1 MENKPLCS
9 VVMSVYNGEEY
20 LKEAIDSILQQ
31 SYANFEFII
40 IDDASTDNSLEIIQS
55 YNDSRIIIIQ
65 NNENLFL
72 ACSLNKGIKS
82 AKGKYLVRM
91 DADDI
96 SMPERIMKQV
106 SFMERN
112 PQVGI
117 SGTCSEIIGY
127 GMGHGVYSQD
137 DQTIK
142 FKLLHE
148 CHLLHPTL
156 IIRKELIFDNDL
168 FYNEEFRKNQD
179 YELFLRAIDITQYA
193 NLPDFLIK
201 YRQTKENVKRESF
214 NQLENIVEIQK
225 KMFHKIGFEISNKE
239 LELYKN
245 INKQRYSHSTDMVNE
260 TYDLLTKM
268 VNSNNRTL
276 LFETKTF
283 QDYLAQL
290 FENVCRNSKNSSLSI
305 LSTYKKSK
313 LRTNYII
320 KTKIVLILFLKIIL
334 RIFKK

>member
-20 LKEAIDSILQQ
+20 LKESIDSILQQ
-31 SYANFEFII
+31 SYVNFEFII
-40 IDDASTDNSLEIIQS
+40 IDDASTDSSLEIIQS
-55 YNDSRIIIIQ
+55 YDEPRIILIQ
-65 NNENLFL
+65 NNKNLFL
-72 ACSLNKGIKS
+72 AASLNKGIRI
-82 AKGKYLVRM
+82 AKGDYIVRM
-91 DADDI
+91 DADDV
-96 SMPERIMKQV
+96 SMPERLMKQV
-106 SFMERN
+106 SFMELN

-127 GMGHGVYSQD
+127 GMGHGNYSQD

-179 YELFLRAIDITQYA
+179 YELFLRGIDITEYA
-193 NLPDFLIK
+193 NLPDVLIE
-201 YRQTKENVKRESF
+201 YRHTEENIKRESY
-214 NQLENIVEIQK
+214 NQQENIFGIQKQIFLKIGVEITAT
-225 KMFHKIGFEISNKE
+225 E

-245 INKQRYSHSTDMVNE
+245 INRQIYSDSMNIVDE
-260 TYDLLTKM
+260 TYNLLTKM
-268 VNSNNRTL
+268 VKGNNRKL
-276 LFETKTF
+276 LFETKPF

-290 FENVCRNSKNSSLSI
+290 FENVCRNSTNSA
-305 LSTYKKSK
+305 LSTFRIYQKSK
-313 LRTNYII
+313 LRKNTII
-320 KTKIVLILFLKIIL
+320 KTKIILILFVKIIF

>member
-20 LKEAIDSILQQ
+20 LKESIDSILQQ
-31 SYANFEFII
+31 SYVNFEFII
-40 IDDASTDNSLEIIQS
+40 IDDASTDSSLEIIQS
-55 YNDSRIIIIQ
+55 YDEPRIILIQ
-65 NNENLFL
+65 NNKNLFL
-72 ACSLNKGIKS
+72 AASLNKGIRI
-82 AKGKYLVRM
+82 AKGDYIVRM
-91 DADDI
+91 DADDV
-96 SMPERIMKQV
+96 SMPERLMKQV
-106 SFMERN
+106 SFMELN

-127 GMGHGVYSQD
+127 GMGHGNYSQD

-179 YELFLRAIDITQYA
+179 YELFLRGIDITEYA
-193 NLPDFLIK
+193 NLPDVLIE
-201 YRQTKENVKRESF
+201 YRHTEENIKRESY
-214 NQLENIVEIQK
+214 NQQENIFGIQKQIFLKIGVEITAT
-225 KMFHKIGFEISNKE
+225 E

-245 INKQRYSHSTDMVNE
+245 INRQIYSDSMNIVDE
-260 TYDLLTKM
+260 TYNLLTKM
-268 VNSNNRTL
+268 VKGNNRKL
-276 LFETKTF
+276 LFETKPF

-290 FENVCRNSKNSSLSI
+290 FENVCRNSTNSA
-305 LSTYKKSK
+305 LSTFRIYQKSK
-313 LRTNYII
+313 LRTNTII
-320 KTKIVLILFLKIIL
+320 KTKIILILFVKIIF

>member
-1 MENKPLCS
+1 MENNPLCS
-9 VVMSVYNGEEY
+9 IVMSVYNGEVF
-20 LKEAIDSILQQ
+20 LADAIESILQQ
-31 SYANFEFII
+31 TYANFEFII

-55 YNDSRIIIIQ
+55 YNDPRIIIIQ

-72 ACSLNKGIKS
+72 ACSLNKGIRI
-82 AKGKYLVRM
+82 AKGDYIVRM
-91 DADDI
+91 DADDV

-127 GMGHGVYSQD
+127 GTGFSNYSRD

-156 IIRKELIFDNDL
+156 IIRKELIIDNDL

-179 YELFLRAIDITQYA
+179 YELFIRAIDQTEYA
-193 NLPDFLIK
+193 NLPDILIK
-201 YRQTKENVKRESF
+201 YRQTEENIKRENF
-214 NQLENIVEIQK
+214 NQQENIVRIQK
-225 KMFHKIGFEISNKE
+225 QIFLKIGVEITARE

-245 INKQRYSHSTDMVNE
+245 INRQRYSDSINIVDE
-260 TYDLLTKM
+260 TYNILTKM
-268 VNSNNRTL
+268 VDGNNKTL
-276 LFETKTF
+276 LFEAKLF
-283 QDYLAQL
+283 QDHLAEL
-290 FENVCRNSKNSSLSI
+290 FENVCRNSKNYSRPVLRA
-305 LSTYKKSK
+305 YMKSR
-313 LRTNYII
+313 LRTNFLI
-320 KTKIVLILFLKIIL
+320 KTKISLILFVKLIL
-334 RIFKK
+334 RIF